1 MAIRRSKNEQVQK
14 IIIFSHILMKNSPI
28 FFKFSQELYYIML
41 KQNPVT
47 VCPKSALVH
56 IQKSKRWLL
65 VRLFWASPENHKSKQ
80 WPSPENSPI
89 FFKFSQELYY
99 MMLKQISVTVCHN
112 LWPSH
117 YSKILSKWF
126 HQFRSVC
133 GQPPSYSFYCIELN
147 HQIALHGNIIAH
159 FELWTEHS
167 EYLKKSFSFSLDL
180 LIYCAHAYRTRN
192 ITGYHISRNIRYKH
206 KRAHTKIRDVCPIS

>member
-1 MAIRRSKNEQVQK
+1 
-14 IIIFSHILMKNSPI
+14 MKNSPI

-65 VRLFWASPENHKSKQ
+65 VRLFCASPENHKSKQ

-99 MMLKQISVTVCHN
+99 MMLKQNPVTVCHKSDPVHIQKSKR
-112 LWPSH
+112 WPFDGRKT
-117 YSKILSKWF
+117 SKSRK
-126 HQFRSVC
+126 S
-133 GQPPSYSFYCIELN
+133 
-147 HQIALHGNIIAH
+147 
-159 FELWTEHS
+159 
-167 EYLKKSFSFSLDL
+167 SFS
-180 LIYCAHAYRTRN
+180 A
-192 ITGYHISRNIRYKH
+192 IS
-206 KRAHTKIRDVCPIS
+206 

>member
-1 MAIRRSKNEQVQK
+1 
-14 IIIFSHILMKNSPI
+14 MKNG
-28 FFKFSQELYYIML
+28 Q
-41 KQNPVT
+41 
-47 VCPKSALVH
+47 
-56 IQKSKRWLL
+56 
-65 VRLFWASPENHKSKQ
+65 
-80 WPSPENSPI
+80 I

-167 EYLKKSFSFSLDL
+167 EYLKKWSALSFPDL
-180 LIYCAHAYRTRN
+180 SGKSNNRKFRN
-192 ITGYHISRNIRYKH
+192 VVIRNGNTEKAQNYEMFVQFPYAWSYECHPRKL
-206 KRAHTKIRDVCPIS
+206 